1 MLLERGDR
9 NEGSKGEC
17 PDVQRILEEDL
28 CYRDKSQVFLALDLL
43 EYHYFIGT
51 EFRGKGCEILLTTV
65 QKKKTICTCGSDHG
79 A

>member
-1 MLLERGDR
+1 MKEAKASVRDI
-9 NEGSKGEC
+9 
-17 PDVQRILEEDL
+17 QRILEEDL

-65 QKKKTICTCGSDHG
+65 RKKKKRSVRVAQTMGPSAH
-79 A
+79 AL